1 MIPQNCRRKNLGDN
15 VMKNWH
21 RVKNIENELDCDS
34 TEVEVEI
41 LVGGGGGGGGC
52 SATPNV

>member
-34 TEVEVEI
+34 NEVEVEI
-41 LVGGGGGGGGC
+41 SVY
-52 SATPNV
+52 TPIKIIISKP